1 MNGKITRR
9 SVLRGMGAACLA
21 ASAAPHVI
29 PSGVLAWAGKAG
41 ANDRIVL
48 GGVGVRRMGAVLM
61 QGFAR
66 LPGVR
71 VAAVADVD
79 LRIAQAIATPH
90 REFAVLLG
98 GHPGMTAG
106 EPADLTSV
114 DHYQDYRRIL
124 DRDDIDAV
132 VLGTPEHWHS
142 LPSIHAAQA
151 GKDVYCEK
159 PLAQTIR
166 EGQLMVQAVRKYDCV
181 FQTGTQRRSY
191 PVWFTACRAVRNG
204 RIGKVQRV
212 IAGSYGSPWQPSM
225 PQAQDIPPELDWDA
239 WCGHVEPWPFH
250 PSIQGNGTAGS
261 TAYRAYQDF
270 AGGTFTCTGSHLLD
284 LVQWALGAD
293 DGGPIEVWTEGQPF
307 DSRTRREPQVFMR
320 YPEDVIIEYTR
331 SPMPRF
337 VGEKGSLTVDGRR
350 LVSDPPELAEAL
362 EQEMKEDPEVQPYHD
377 ADHGQDWLQCIRDR
391 RRPRADVQIGHRS
404 TSVGHLGN
412 IARWVSEKTG
422 ETGQRLQ
429 WDPQQE
435 RFTNSELG
443 NQFLDRPRRKPYQL
457 PEQV

>member
-9 SVLRGMGAACLA
+9 SVLRGMGASCLA
-21 ASAAPHVI
+21 AGAAPHVI

-41 ANDRIVL
+41 ANDRIIL

-90 REFAVLLG
+90 REFARLLG

-106 EPADLTSV
+106 EPADLTAV

-166 EGQLMVQAVRKYDCV
+166 
-181 FQTGTQRRSY
+181 
-191 PVWFTACRAVRNG
+191 
-204 RIGKVQRV
+204 
-212 IAGSYGSPWQPSM
+212 
-225 PQAQDIPPELDWDA
+225 
-239 WCGHVEPWPFH
+239 
-250 PSIQGNGTAGS
+250 
-261 TAYRAYQDF
+261 
-270 AGGTFTCTGSHLLD
+270 
-284 LVQWALGAD
+284 
-293 DGGPIEVWTEGQPF
+293 
-307 DSRTRREPQVFMR
+307 
-320 YPEDVIIEYTR
+320 
-331 SPMPRF
+331 
-337 VGEKGSLTVDGRR
+337 
-350 LVSDPPELAEAL
+350 
-362 EQEMKEDPEVQPYHD
+362 
-377 ADHGQDWLQCIRDR
+377 
-391 RRPRADVQIGHRS
+391 
-404 TSVGHLGN
+404 VGHLGN

-435 RFTNSELG
+435 RFTNSEWG